1 MQNDLSSGAS
11 RQSSLERRQATILMA
26 DVANYS
32 LMMGENEER
41 TVHVFRGHRQI
52 FDELLRAHRRRSE
65 RARQSSCILR
75 M

>member
-1 MQNDLSSGAS
+1 
-11 RQSSLERRQATILMA
+11 MA